1 MANKFKK
8 GDRVVR
14 TEGRFAGH
22 CGEVLEDDDTP
33 YVNWDVSTRETGRL
47 EVEGKTYPN
56 VGAEDEIHLELEST
70 DNSTGVL
77 HEGNINTTINN
88 TTAGSPPDR
97 GVSWTAGTTT
107 AGSTTDDVRS
117 RYYFFPEEMGQLTEI
132 NKPKMRKVT
141 NTFKLF
147 TDKKTQ
153 DLYKAGYINGDLEP
167 TEQGLNALNSLL
179 LAEYKDKLVELAR
192 EELKEENNK

>member
-33 YVNWDVSTRETGRL
+33 YVNWD
-47 EVEGKTYPN
+47 PN